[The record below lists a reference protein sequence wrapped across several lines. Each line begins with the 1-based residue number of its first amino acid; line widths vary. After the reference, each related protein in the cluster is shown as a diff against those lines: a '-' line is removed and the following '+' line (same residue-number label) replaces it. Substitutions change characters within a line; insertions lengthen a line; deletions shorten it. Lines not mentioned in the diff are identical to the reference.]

1 MTWTIDEARVMPF
14 LKAAHRRDLLAA
26 LRRPTPVAARD
37 AAPGHAVPEPDPP
50 DVPAARAK
58 SFKDGKDFKDGK
70 EFKDYKD
77 RKDFKDFKDLKDLKD
92 RKDGKDRKDTKD
104 GKDFKDS
111 KDVSDGAW
119 TPTQSAAPLVARPT
133 QAPQALASPAPTPG
147 SDDEVLSVLRASR
160 ASRFLRE
167 RGLVI

>member
-14 LKAAHRRDLLAA
+14 LKAAHRRDLLGR
-26 LRRPTPVAARD
+26 LRRPGPVAARGAGPED
-37 AAPGHAVPEPDPP
+37 AVPAPEPGGTPG
-50 DVPAARAK
+50 REAK
-58 SFKDGKDFKDGK
+58 SFKDFKDGK

-77 RKDFKDFKDLKDLKD
+77 RKDFKDYKDLKDLKD
-92 RKDGKDRKDTKD
+92 SKDGKDRKDTKD

-119 TPTQSAAPLVARPT
+119 TPAGCAAPLAARPVDR
-133 QAPQALASPAPTPG
+133 PQTMAAG
-147 SDDEVLSVLRASR
+147 SDPGTDGILSVLRASR
-160 ASRFLRE
+160 ASRFLKE

>member
-14 LKAAHRRDLLAA
+14 LRAAHRRDLLAG
-26 LRRPTPVAARD
+26 LWRPVPPEAA
-37 AAPGHAVPEPDPP
+37 AAEPGQAVPAPETDGTPDLQ
-50 DVPAARAK
+50 AK
-58 SFKDGKDFKDGK
+58 SFKDFKDGK

-77 RKDFKDFKDLKDLKD
+77 RKDFKDYKDLKDLKD
-92 RKDGKDRKDTKD
+92 SKDVKDRKDTKD

-111 KDVSDGAW
+111 KDGTDGAW
-119 TPTQSAAPLVARPT
+119 TPTGHIVPVAARPAESAEPAT
-133 QAPQALASPAPTPG
+133 GGRAGTTTEADDVLA
-147 SDDEVLSVLRASR
+147 VLRASR

>member
-14 LKAAHRRDLLAA
+14 LRAAHRRDLLTA
-26 LRRPTPVAARD
+26 LRRPAPVPAPAPTAED
-37 AAPGHAVPEPDPP
+37 GAPGPH
-50 DVPAARAK
+50 AK
-58 SFKDGKDFKDGK
+58 SFKDFKDGK

-77 RKDFKDFKDLKDLKD
+77 RKDFKDHKDLKDLKD

-104 GKDFKDS
+104 GKDFKDG
-111 KDVSDGAW
+111 KDVTDGAW
-119 TPTQSAAPLVARPT
+119 TPVQSAAAPAARPAERT
-133 QAPQALASPAPTPG
+133 ETMADPPAAGAGDVLA
-147 SDDEVLSVLRASR
+147 VLRASR